1 MRKALVV
8 GLNQYPKHNLSW
20 CSNDAESIAGL
31 LEKNE
36 DESRNFDVL
45 KIVDSCDAGSLR
57 NAIQRLFSDT
67 TEIALLFFAGHGAD
81 QDGGYLV
88 TSDFTSSN
96 LGVRMTDVLT
106 WANESKST
114 NKVIILDCCFSGKMG
129 ESLLLRDNTVLGN
142 GVTIIASSLP
152 MQESQEN
159 IQKRHGVFTDLLVQG
174 LNGGAA
180 DIRGNITPASLY
192 SYVDQ
197 SLGAWEQR
205 PVFKTNISR
214 FLPIRTTNA
223 KVPQD
228 KLRKLSQYFKSP
240 SELFQLDPSYED
252 TNDPSVIHEYIEP
265 YADKA
270 HIAVLKDLQLF
281 ASVGLVEP
289 VDTDH
294 MYFAAMESKSCRLTA
309 LGQHYWRLSKDTRF

>member
-8 GLNQYPKHNLSW
+8 GLNQYPKHNLCW

-36 DESRNFDVL
+36 DGSRNFDVL
-45 KIVDSCDAGSLR
+45 KIVDSCETDCLR
-57 NAIQRLFSDT
+57 NAIQRLFADT
-67 TEIALLFFAGHGAD
+67 AEIALLFFAGHGAD

-88 TSDFTSSN
+88 TSDYAQSN

-159 IQKRHGVFTDLLVQG
+159 NQKRHGVFTDLLVQG

-294 MYFAAMESKSCRLTA
+294 MYFAAMKSKSCRLTA

>member
-20 CSNDAESIAGL
+20 CSNDAESIARL

-67 TEIALLFFAGHGAD
+67 TEITLLYFSRHGAE

-88 TSDFTSSN
+88 TSDFTPSN
-96 LGVRMTDVLT
+96 LGVRMTDILA

-114 NKVIILDCCFSGKMG
+114 NRVIILDCCFSGMMG
-129 ESLLLRDNTVLGN
+129 ESLLLNNNTILGN

-152 MQESQEN
+152 LQESQEYDHL
-159 IQKRHGVFTDLLVQG
+159 QHGVVTDLLVQG
-174 LNGGAA
+174 LSGGAA

-197 SLGAWEQR
+197 SLGGWEQR

-240 SELFQLDPSYED
+240 NELLQLDPSYED
-252 TNDPSVIHEYIEP
+252 TNDPSVIHEYVEP
-265 YADKA
+265 YANKT
-270 HIAVLKDLQLF
+270 HIAVFKDLQLF

-289 VDTDH
+289 VD
-294 MYFAAMESKSCRLTA
+294 AA
-309 LGQHYWRLSKDTRF
+309 

>member
-20 CSNDAESIAGL
+20 CSNDAESIARL

-67 TEIALLFFAGHGAD
+67 TEITLLYFSRHGAE

-88 TSDFTSSN
+88 TSDFTPYN
-96 LGVRMTDVLT
+96 LGVRMTDILA

-114 NKVIILDCCFSGKMG
+114 NRVIILDCCFSGMMG
-129 ESLLLRDNTVLGN
+129 ESLLLNNNTILGN

-152 MQESQEN
+152 LQESQEYDHL
-159 IQKRHGVFTDLLVQG
+159 QHGVVTDLLVQG
-174 LNGGAA
+174 LSGGAA

-197 SLGAWEQR
+197 SLGGWEQR

-240 SELFQLDPSYED
+240 NELLQLDPSYED
-252 TNDPSVIHEYIEP
+252 TNDPSVIHEYVEP
-265 YADKA
+265 YANKT
-270 HIAVLKDLQLF
+270 HIAVFKDLQLF

-289 VDTDH
+289 VDAAY